1 VGGGTCRRSWCCAS
15 TPWWLRPSSP
25 TTSRSCLEPVHDTE
39 RQAAAYRHSRRTHG
53 REGAQG
59 QLAAAA
65 TRVDAGSNEPTRPRA
80 DTISASGRASTQK
93 QASSSTGDARDDEV
107 GGLLSL
113 VSKADAARRGHRQ
126 LLATCADDGVSAREG
141 RPRDLAKLTV
151 GEQQQLLLVT
161 VFKCAQGAPA
171 ESGGTRRCAAARNR
185 GCAQTLSGLPQGR
198 SRPNGTHEG
207 ARSASSEEG
216 TRPQHPRLG
225 PAAPTDPCLPT
236 RICRPFHRRSTHTGG
251 CRTRPSASAPPPFH
265 HDAPCCLT
273 PSPGIDVLTATTA
286 RVYSRTLN

>member
-1 VGGGTCRRSWCCAS
+1 MGGGTCRRSWCCAS

-25 TTSRSCLEPVHDTE
+25 TTSRSCLEPVHYTE

-161 VFKCAQGAPA
+161 VFKIRKEHTERPDSHAEVSIVAALATAMRATQALHAHSAPA
-171 ESGGTRRCAAARNR
+171 ESGGTRRCAAA
-185 GCAQTLSGLPQGR
+185 
-198 SRPNGTHEG
+198 
-207 ARSASSEEG
+207 
-216 TRPQHPRLG
+216 
-225 PAAPTDPCLPT
+225 
-236 RICRPFHRRSTHTGG
+236 
-251 CRTRPSASAPPPFH
+251 
-265 HDAPCCLT
+265 
-273 PSPGIDVLTATTA
+273 
-286 RVYSRTLN
+286 